1 MFYIAMSHFVKAHE
15 VFGIEL
21 VTPKFVRAQLD
32 KSFDAFA
39 EVVIVALKQRSK
51 IITSASVEK

>member
-1 MFYIAMSHFVKAHE
+1 MSHFVKAHE